1 MPRRPIWL
9 WPNILSLDAPLV
21 AVAWFCVFKEVWLV
35 SYHQATLPWLLAVAV
50 WCIYVA
56 DRLLDERRGLPGSN
70 TPRHE
75 FHRKWRSALTIAL
88 GVGVLVALN
97 LLAQQGRGLYANGFF
112 LLLLVGFYF
121 AVCFFDTGKGIAYF
135 KNFIAGMCFGYG
147 TAVGVHFYSRDGQSI
162 HTLAL
167 APEVIAFGMLCVV
180 NMIAIDHWEASR
192 RSDDEDEK
200 QNYESVLT
208 ILLVLLAGFALVM
221 AVRAEDYTLIVQ
233 KAFFISI
240 MVAAAALQVINRM
253 RSRFSL
259 DALRVLADVAMLLPL
274 PVFYAMVKFGDA

>member
-9 WPNILSLDAPLV
+9 WPNLLSLDAPLV

-56 DRLLDERRGLPGSN
+56 DRLLDERRALPGAERD

-75 FHRKWRSALTIAL
+75 FHRKWRRPMTIAL

-97 LLAQQGRGLYANGFF
+97 LLFQQGRGLYANGFF
-112 LLLLVGFYF
+112 LLILVVCYF
-121 AVCFFDTGKGIAYF
+121 AASFFDNGRIAYF
-135 KNFIAGMCFGYG
+135 KNFLAGLCFGYG
-147 TAVGVHFYSRDGQSI
+147 TAIGVHFYSRDGQNILS
-162 HTLAL
+162 LAL

-192 RSDDEDEK
+192 KSEDEEEK
-200 QNYESVLT
+200 QGYESVLT

-221 AVRAEDYTLIVQ
+221 AVRSEDYTLIVQ
-233 KAFFISI
+233 KAFFIAI
-240 MVAAAALQVINRM
+240 MVAAAALQVINRI

-259 DALRVLADVAMLLPL
+259 DALRVLADIAMLLPL
-274 PVFYAMVKFGDA
+274 PIFFTMVKLH